1 MVRSGYASVIVAE
14 DVRFLVLLFVTDEP
28 NHVAVTAQNVQPP
41 SSPSMETAMVD
52 PRGKTKL
59 TDNIHFI
66 TFHIIFA
73 T

>member
-1 MVRSGYASVIVAE
+1 MVRFGYASVIVAE
-14 DVRFLVLLFVTDEP
+14 GVRFLVLLFVKGEQS
-28 NHVAVTAQNVQPP
+28 HVAAIAQNMQEP
-41 SSPSMETAMVD
+41 SSQSMATAMAD
-52 PRGKTKL
+52 PSGKTKL

>member
-1 MVRSGYASVIVAE
+1 MVRFGYASVIVAE
-14 DVRFLVLLFVTDEP
+14 VVRFLVLLFETDEQ

-41 SSPSMETAMVD
+41 SSPSTETERAD
-52 PRGKTKL
+52 RNGKTKL

>member
-1 MVRSGYASVIVAE
+1 
-14 DVRFLVLLFVTDEP
+14 VTDEP
-28 NHVAVTAQNVQPP
+28 NHVAVTAQSEHLP
-41 SSPSMETAMVD
+41 SSPSMATAMAD
-52 PRGKTKL
+52 QSGKRKL

>member
-1 MVRSGYASVIVAE
+1 MVRFGFASVIVAE
-14 DVRFLVLLFVTDEP
+14 VVRFSVLLFVTGAQS
-28 NHVAVTAQNVQPP
+28 HVAATAQNVQPP
-41 SSPSMETAMVD
+41 SSPSTETARAD
-52 PRGKTKL
+52 RNGKTKL

>member
-1 MVRSGYASVIVAE
+1 MVRFGFASVIVAE
-14 DVRFLVLLFVTDEP
+14 VVRFLVLLFVTDEL
-28 NHVAVTAQNVQPP
+28 NHVAVTAQNVQLP
-41 SSPSMETAMVD
+41 SSPSMATARADRNV
-52 PRGKTKL
+52 KTKL

>member
-1 MVRSGYASVIVAE
+1 MVRFGYASVIVAE
-14 DVRFLVLLFVTDEP
+14 DVRFLVQHFETDEP
-28 NHVAVTAQNVQPP
+28 NHVDVTALSEHLP
-41 SSPSMETAMVD
+41 SSPSMATAMVD
-52 PRGKTKL
+52 QSEKTKL

>member
-1 MVRSGYASVIVAE
+1 MVLSGYASVIVAE
-14 DVRFLVLLFVTDEP
+14 VVRFLVLLFETDEP
-28 NHVAVTAQNVQPP
+28 NHVAATAQNVQPP
-41 SSPSMETAMVD
+41 SSPSMATAKED
-52 PRGKTKL
+52 PSGKTKL

>member
-1 MVRSGYASVIVAE
+1 MVLSGYASVIVAE
-14 DVRFLVLLFVTDEP
+14 VVRFLVLLFVTDEL
-28 NHVAVTAQNVQPP
+28 NHVAATVQNVQPP
-41 SSPSMETAMVD
+41 SSPSTETARAD
-52 PRGKTKL
+52 RNGKTKL

>member
-1 MVRSGYASVIVAE
+1 MVRSGFASVIVAE
-14 DVRFLVLLFVTDEP
+14 VVRFLVLLFVTDEL
-28 NHVAVTAQNVQPP
+28 NHVAATAQNVQPP
-41 SSPSMETAMVD
+41 SSPSMATARAD
-52 PRGKTKL
+52 PSGKTKL

>member
-1 MVRSGYASVIVAE
+1 MVLSGYVSVIVAE
-14 DVRFLVLLFVTDEP
+14 VVRFLVLLFVTDEP
-28 NHVAVTAQNVQPP
+28 NHVAVTALSEHLP
-41 SSPSMETAMVD
+41 SSPSMATAIVD
-52 PRGKTKL
+52 PSGKTKL

>member
-1 MVRSGYASVIVAE
+1 MVLSGYASVIVAE
-14 DVRFLVLLFVTDEP
+14 VVRFLVLLFETDEQ
-28 NHVAVTAQNVQPP
+28 NHVAVTAQNVQLP
-41 SSPSMETAMVD
+41 SSPSMATARAD
-52 PRGKTKL
+52 PSGKTKL

>member
-1 MVRSGYASVIVAE
+1 
-14 DVRFLVLLFVTDEP
+14 VTDEP
-28 NHVAVTAQNVQPP
+28 NHVAVTALSEHLP

-52 PRGKTKL
+52 PSGKTKL

>member
-14 DVRFLVLLFVTDEP
+14 DVRFLVQHFETDEP
-28 NHVAVTAQNVQPP
+28 NHVAVTALSEHLP
-41 SSPSMETAMVD
+41 SSPSMATAMVD
-52 PRGKTKL
+52 QSGKTKL
-59 TDNIHFI
+59 TDNINFI

>member
-1 MVRSGYASVIVAE
+1 MVRFGFASVIVAE
-14 DVRFLVLLFVTDEP
+14 GVRFLVLRFVKGEQ
-28 NHVAVTAQNVQPP
+28 NHAAATAQNMQEP
-41 SSPSMETAMVD
+41 SSPSMATAMAD
-52 PRGKTKL
+52 PSGKTKL

>member
-1 MVRSGYASVIVAE
+1 MVRFGYASVIVAE
-14 DVRFLVLLFVTDEP
+14 DVRFLVQHFETDEP
-28 NHVAVTAQNVQPP
+28 NHVDVTTLSEHLP
-41 SSPSMETAMVD
+41 SSPSMATAMVD
-52 PRGKTKL
+52 PSGKTKL

>member
-1 MVRSGYASVIVAE
+1 MVRSGYANVIVAE
-14 DVRFLVLLFVTDEP
+14 VVRFLVLLFVTDEP

-41 SSPSMETAMVD
+41 SSPSMATAMVD
-52 PRGKTKL
+52 QSGKTKL
-59 TDNIHFI
+59 TDNINFI

>member
-14 DVRFLVLLFVTDEP
+14 VVRFLVQHFEMDEP
-28 NHVAVTAQNVQPP
+28 NHVDVTALSEHLP
-41 SSPSMETAMVD
+41 SSPSMATAMED
-52 PRGKTKL
+52 PSGKTKL